1 MAKKA
6 QLPHPERTTIV
17 HLITNLL
24 PSHMWSGKQSGTDF
38 EPYFIGYK
46 NTMGYKI
53 LQTQKKWANREYTL
67 LGLRVNER

>member
-6 QLPHPERTTIV
+6 QLPHPERTKIV

-38 EPYFIGYK
+38 EPYFISCKKYNGLQNLANPK
-46 NTMGYKI
+46 KMG
-53 LQTQKKWANREYTL
+53 EP
-67 LGLRVNER
+67 